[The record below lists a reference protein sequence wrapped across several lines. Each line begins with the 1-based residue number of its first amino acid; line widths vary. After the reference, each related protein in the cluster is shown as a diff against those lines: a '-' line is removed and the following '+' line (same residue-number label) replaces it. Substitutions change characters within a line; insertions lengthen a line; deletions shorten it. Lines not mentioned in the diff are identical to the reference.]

1 MAARDVSRGVVST
14 LMRLRAGTVRAYL
27 QALRDA
33 ATVPG
38 ATEYTLRPPLVDFLQ
53 AAALDLERAPITVHP
68 ELRLRDVGQPDL
80 QVVDGLG
87 LSLIHISE
95 PTRLGMISYAVF
107 CL

>member
-1 MAARDVSRGVVST
+1 MCIRDRAFSQPTSCSPYGSGISGRMAARDVSRGVVST

-38 ATEYTLRPPLVDFLQ
+38 ATEYTLRPPLVDFLH

-68 ELRLRDVGQPDL
+68 ELRLRDVGHPDL
-80 QVVDGLG
+80 PV
-87 LSLIHISE
+87 
-95 PTRLGMISYAVF
+95 
-107 CL
+107 